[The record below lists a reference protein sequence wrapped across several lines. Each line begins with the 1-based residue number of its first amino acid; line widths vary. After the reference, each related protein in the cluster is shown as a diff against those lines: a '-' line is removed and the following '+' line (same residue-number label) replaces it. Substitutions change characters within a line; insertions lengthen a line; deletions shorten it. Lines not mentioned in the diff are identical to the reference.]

1 MIGIVVVSH
10 SETLAE
16 GVCEVATDMASD
28 VRIVA
33 AGGTDDGRIGTTVD
47 RIREAVEAA
56 SEGTDGVVVLADL
69 GSAVMNAE
77 MALEEIDVETVI
89 ADAPLV
95 EGALNAAVSATGTK
109 ATLESVR
116 EAAEDARYMD
126 KT

>member
-16 GVCEVATDMASD
+16 GVVEVATDMATD
-28 VRIVA
+28 ARVIA
-33 AGGTDDGRIGTTVD
+33 AGGTEDGRIGTTVD
-47 RIREAVEAA
+47 RIGEAVEAA
-56 SEGTDGVVVLADL
+56 GEDTDGVVVLVDL

-77 MALEEIDVETVI
+77 MALEGSDVEAVI

-95 EGALNAAVSATGTK
+95 EGALNAAVGSTGAK

-116 EAAEDARYMD
+116 EAAEDARHMD
-126 KT
+126 KV

>member
-16 GVCEVATDMASD
+16 GVCEVATDMAAD
-28 VRIVA
+28 ATVIA
-33 AGGTDDGRIGTTVD
+33 AGGTEDGRIGTSVD
-47 RIREAVEAA
+47 RIREAVEVAG
-56 SEGTDGVVVLADL
+56 EGTDGVVVLADL

-77 MALEEIDVETVI
+77 MALEDGDVEAVI

-95 EGALNAAVSATGTK
+95 EGALNAAVGSTGKK

-116 EAAEDARYMD
+116 EAAEDARHMD
-126 KT
+126 KV